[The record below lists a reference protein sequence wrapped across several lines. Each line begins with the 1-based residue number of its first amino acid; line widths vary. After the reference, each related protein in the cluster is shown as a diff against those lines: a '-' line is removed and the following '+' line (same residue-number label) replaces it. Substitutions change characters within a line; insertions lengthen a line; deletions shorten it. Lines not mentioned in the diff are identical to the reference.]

1 MAVVSAVGVLLGRRG
16 WFSKRRKKSLKRY
29 IYSGI
34 PVLYDF
40 VGGHNSLKEEADD
53 RNLITLIIKV

>member
-1 MAVVSAVGVLLGRRG
+1 MVVVSAVGVLLGRRG
-16 WFSKRRKKSLKRY
+16 WFSKRRKKTPKRY

-34 PVLYDF
+34 CVLYDL
-40 VGGHNSLKEEADD
+40 VGGQNSLKEEAND